1 MVNCKMEN
9 YKCKYIWMTCS
20 LEIFIFQRINQFD
33 SYFDNLV
40 IFIKSS
46 THHFH
51 QNIVWIY

>member
-20 LEIFIFQRINQFD
+20 LEIFQRINQFG